1 MRAWIRLPSPA
12 MGVALTALVV
22 ALSGTSYAVVRIGT
36 KQIKANAITSPKIR
50 NGQVKNVDL
59 ARNSVVTAKIVA
71 GAVTGLQ
78 IRDASV
84 GNSDLG
90 NDAVTASKIRG
101 GAVGNGDLA
110 NDAVTASKIRASS
123 VGNSELATDAVTT
136 TKIKDGSVA
145 AADIADA
152 SITASKIKDGEVVEG
167 NGRMLSTAL
176 TLADGTGQTTLLSVP
191 GLGALRAS
199 CANGV
204 TTTQWQNTAS
214 GSVTVVNQIVL
225 HKTGAPAVG
234 DSDVNVTSVATG
246 ATLDQPT
253 NSGVTGVE
261 SVMWQASDD
270 SSGGDRV
277 STMWVTAGASGTS
290 CRITAQGIA
299 TATP

>member
-12 MGVALTALVV
+12 MGVALIALLV

-50 NGQVKNVDL
+50 NGQVRAVDL
-59 ARNSVVTAKIVA
+59 ARNSVNTAKIVA

-78 IRDASV
+78 IRDAGV
-84 GNSDLG
+84 GNADLG
-90 NDAVTASKIRG
+90 NDAVTGTKVRG
-101 GAVGNGDLA
+101 GAIGNSDLA
-110 NDAVTASKIRASS
+110 NDAVTASKIRDSS
-123 VGNSELATDAVTT
+123 VGNTELATDAVTT
-136 TKIKDGSVA
+136 PKIKDGA
-145 AADIADA
+145 IGTNDYGDA
-152 SITASKIKDGEVVEG
+152 SIVASKIKDGEVVEG

-176 TLADGTGQTTLLSVP
+176 TLPDGTGATTLLSVP

-204 TTTQWQNTAS
+204 ATTQWQNTSS
-214 GSVTVVNQIVL
+214 GSVTVVNQVVL
-225 HKTGAPAVG
+225 HKTGAPAAG
-234 DSDVNVTSVATG
+234 DSDVNVASVAGG
-246 ATLDQPT
+246 ATVDQPT
-253 NSGVTGVE
+253 NSGLSGQE

-290 CRITAQGIA
+290 CRITAQGFA